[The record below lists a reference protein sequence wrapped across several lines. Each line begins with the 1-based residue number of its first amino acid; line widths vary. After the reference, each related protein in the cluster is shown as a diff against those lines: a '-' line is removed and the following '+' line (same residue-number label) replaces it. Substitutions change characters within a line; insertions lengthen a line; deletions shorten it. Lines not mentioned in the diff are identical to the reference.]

1 MDDIWH
7 QMAKEW
13 YWFAIVGSIVALG
26 WAPSFLKGKCP
37 SCNKRKLTSVI
48 IDEQTR
54 GDLNV
59 ENANKLFL
67 TFYACE
73 ACQSCFY
80 RERTGQL
87 QDASDAKWSSVFS
100 GRA

>member
-37 SCNKRKLTSVI
+37 ACKKRKLTSVI
-48 IDEQTR
+48 IDEQIR
-54 GDLNV
+54 NELNT
-59 ENANKLFL
+59 ENTNKLFF
-67 TFYACE
+67 TFYSCE
-73 ACQSCFY
+73 ACHARFY
-80 RERTGQL
+80 RERTGPL
-87 QDASDAKWSSVFS
+87 KDASDTRWE
-100 GRA
+100 RAFGQ